1 MNLLSSLRCL
11 VALHQH
17 QHFGRAAAACH
28 ITQPALS
35 NAIRAL
41 EEEYGITIVRRDRS
55 YIGLTPEGERVLA
68 SAHAMLREAQNLQ
81 QDLQSPT
88 HSPSG
93 TLRIAAV
100 PTAIPIAARFAARL
114 QARHPAIQP
123 TVLSMSSGDLE
134 LGLESLHLDLAL
146 GYSDRASV
154 RTGKFHALPQY
165 HEYYCLLAREQTN
178 HRLLIAA
185 PMRWVDAAKLPL
197 CLLTPD
203 MHNRTIVDAAFAHTG
218 ASVQPA
224 METNSITT
232 ALFAVVAGDGTL
244 SSILPLALADTL
256 RHHPGLQAHPLI
268 EPDIHSAVAFMTHA
282 SARPSRALQAA
293 LEFAQDSNWRTHLAE
308 HSSVS

>member
-81 QDLQSPT
+81 QDLQSAT
-88 HSPSG
+88 SGPSG
-93 TLRIAAV
+93 ALRIAAV